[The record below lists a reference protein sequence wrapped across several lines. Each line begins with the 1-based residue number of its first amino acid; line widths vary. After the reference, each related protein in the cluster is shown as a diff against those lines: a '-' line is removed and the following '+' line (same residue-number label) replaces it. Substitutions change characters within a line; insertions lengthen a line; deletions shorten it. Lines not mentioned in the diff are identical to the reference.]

1 MTGPSGL
8 LRRDATTALIL
19 LSWSAV
25 VVPRLLQTLTADKTR
40 NVVGAAGAYA
50 LPVKLTELGLLGAL
64 AGLCVLVVLQHLDDL
79 PARRRRALVALL
91 APWFYLV
98 VRDLYTGR
106 VPSRP
111 EQVLYPMLVVAAWV
125 LRPRLE
131 RLALVGYLTGATA
144 TMSLLLGVLL
154 PDRGI
159 YRNTLGEFVSPE
171 KQVASWGVLIGPF
184 TDGNNLG
191 QVLVLGLPAVVLARR
206 RHRLPLLLVTCL
218 ALAWTASRS
227 SLAAVVVGATVLV
240 ALRAVTTRGRQVL
253 ATLVLGL
260 LAAVVVALPAVTV
273 EPTAFTNRGDIWIRS
288 LEAWARNPAFGLGST
303 WYSEVA
309 KYSGSLGG
317 FAFHG
322 HNQALHVLVTGGL
335 VYAVLVTFA
344 ALTVGG
350 AATRWARRGVDYPT
364 VFLATVLAS
373 CALEVSLGV
382 VDRDFLLAVSTV
394 PLVLVVF
401 AAPPGR
407 ARSPAGA
414 APPSARASGA
424 PLATATSR

>member
-1 MTGPSGL
+1 MSGLSGL

-19 LSWSAV
+19 LSWCAV

-40 NVVGAAGAYA
+40 NVVGADGAYA

-79 PARRRRALVALL
+79 PASRRRALVVLL

-144 TMSLLLGVLL
+144 TISLLLGVLL

-159 YRNTLGEFVSPE
+159 YRNTVGEFVSPE

-206 RHRLPLLLVTCL
+206 RHRLPLLLITCL

-227 SLAAVVVGATVLV
+227 SLAAVVVGGSVVV
-240 ALRAVTTRGRQVL
+240 AMRAVTPRGRQVL
-253 ATLVLGL
+253 SGLVLGL
-260 LAAVVVALPAVTV
+260 LSALVVALPLLTS
-273 EPTAFTNRGDIWIRS
+273 EPTAFTNRGDIWVRS
-288 LEAWARNPAFGLGST
+288 LEAWARSPVFGLGST
-303 WYSEVA
+303 WYADVA
-309 KYSGSLGG
+309 KYSGGLGG

-335 VYAVLVTFA
+335 VYAVLLAFA
-344 ALTVGG
+344 AMTAGG
-350 AATRWARRGVDYPT
+350 AATRWARQGVDHPT
-364 VFLATVLAS
+364 VFLATMLAS
-373 CALEVSLGV
+373 CTLEVSFGV
-382 VDRDFLLAVSTV
+382 VDRDFLLAVTTV

-401 AAPPGR
+401 AAPPRR
-407 ARSPAGA
+407 ARPPAGVRPPYARATDGRLSPAAG
-414 APPSARASGA
+414 S
-424 PLATATSR
+424 